1 MIVNFHRDLEIYES
15 LIDLSFFREKRV
27 LITGATGLMG
37 AYLSEIFA
45 VMMKSPN
52 GPKELILSSR
62 SGKSPYSSNI
72 SGKTVYFTGD
82 LTNSKVVSSLPNSDV
97 VIHAAGYGQ
106 PSKFSQDKLRT
117 LDLNVACTLRL
128 VEKTK
133 SGGTFLFLS
142 SSEVYSGSKSRIHSE
157 SDIGS
162 STPQHERAAYI
173 EGKRAGE
180 AIINSAREQAGLRA
194 FSARLAL
201 AYGPGTRTDDAR
213 VLNSFI
219 RRAIME
225 RKISLLDQG
234 AAVRTYCYVS
244 DAVLQILAILC
255 KGESEVYN
263 VGGTSRVSILE
274 LAKLIAV
281 MTDARVELPE
291 GDYGLTAAP
300 KDVALDLSKVQKLI
314 GNFAYTDLEVGLSR
328 TISWQ
333 KQFLYE

>member
-1 MIVNFHRDLEIYES
+1 MKINFHKDLEVYET
-15 LIDLSFFREKRV
+15 LLDLSFFKEKSV

-37 AYLSEIFA
+37 AYLSEIFVA
-45 VMMKSPN
+45 MMKTTN
-52 GPKELILSSR
+52 GPKEIILTSKSGISPFSTRSSD
-62 SGKSPYSSNI
+62 KIVTI
-72 SGKTVYFTGD
+72 SGD
-82 LTNSKVVSSLPNSDV
+82 LTDPKVISSLPDSDV

-106 PSKFSQDKLRT
+106 PSKFSKDKLRT

-133 SGGTFLFLS
+133 PEGTLLFFS
-142 SSEVYSGSKSRIHSE
+142 SSEIYSGSNSRIHNE
-157 SDIGS
+157 LDIGS

-180 AIINSAREQAGLRA
+180 AIVNSAREQAGLRA

-219 RRAIME
+219 KRAILE

-234 AAVRTYCYVS
+234 TAVRTYCYVS

-255 KGESEVYN
+255 RGDSEVYN
-263 VGGTSRVSILE
+263 VGGTSRVSVLE
-274 LAKLIAV
+274 LAKQIAV
-281 MTDARVELPE
+281 MTDARVELPD
-291 GDYGLTAAP
+291 GDYGLPSAP
-300 KDVALDLSKVQKLI
+300 KDVALDLTKVQKLI
-314 GNFAYTDLEVGLSR
+314 GNFAYTNLEAGLSR

-333 KQFLYE
+333 KQYLYS

>member
-1 MIVNFHRDLEIYES
+1 VKINFHKDLEFYEA
-15 LIDLSFFREKRV
+15 LVDLSFFKGKSV

-37 AYLSEIFA
+37 AYLSQIFA
-45 VMMKSPN
+45 AMMNSPN
-52 GPKELILSSR
+52 GPNKLILASW
-62 SGKSPYSSNI
+62 SGISPYSTQPSDKIVSI
-72 SGKTVYFTGD
+72 SGD
-82 LTNSKVVSSLPNSDV
+82 LTDPKVISSLPISDV

-106 PSKFSQDKLRT
+106 PSKFSKDKLRT

-128 VEKTK
+128 VEKTTP
-133 SGGTFLFLS
+133 GGTLLFFS
-142 SSEVYSGSKSRIHSE
+142 SSEIYSGSNNRIHNE
-157 SDIGS
+157 FDIGS

-201 AYGPGTRTDDAR
+201 AYGPGTRADDAR

-219 RRAIME
+219 RRAILE
-225 RKISLLDQG
+225 RKIRLLDQG
-234 AAVRTYCYVS
+234 TAVRTYCYVS
-244 DAVLQILAILC
+244 DAVLQTLAILC
-255 KGESEVYN
+255 KGDSEVYN
-263 VGGTSRVSILE
+263 VGGISRVSVLE
-274 LAKLIAV
+274 LAKLIAL

-291 GDYGLTAAP
+291 GDYGLSAAP

-314 GNFAYTDLEVGLSR
+314 GNFAYTNFEVGLNH

-333 KQFLYE
+333 KKYLYS